1 MHPVNDIRG
10 SKSSYLK
17 NKRIVLAV
25 TGSIAAVETV
35 KLARELIRNGAE
47 ITPVMSKSATK
58 IIHPDSLWFATG
70 KKPIIELSGDTEHVN
85 YCGRVKEPADIL
97 LICPCTANTISK
109 ISHGIDDS
117 AVTTFATT
125 AIGSKIPVIIVP
137 AMHLSMYDH
146 KIVQENIKKLEKI
159 GINFVQPNIEKN
171 KAKMPGI
178 EEIVSNV
185 IAKTGSKKLT
195 DKKILIIG
203 GPTAEYIDDTRIIT
217 NKSSGKTAV
226 ELVKNAFY
234 MGAEVDLWY
243 GQGNEKPPEY
253 VIKKDFKTTDD
264 LIKLA
269 EENNLSKYDIIIV
282 CAAISD
288 YKPIKYKGKIPS
300 GKKDLV
306 IKLKP
311 TQKML
316 PLIRKK
322 ASKSK
327 LVAFKVEDKKDKV
340 NTKSKNLLEKNNLD
354 FVVGNTISGFESE
367 ENDIIVFDKKGKFF
381 SKKGKKENLARFIL
395 ETISQY

>member
-17 NKRIVLAV
+17 NKKIVLAV

-35 KLARELIRNGAE
+35 KLARELIRHGAE
-47 ITPVMSKSATK
+47 VIPVMSKSATK

-85 YCGRVKEPADIL
+85 YCGRVKEPADLL

-109 ISHGIDDS
+109 IAHGIDDS
-117 AVTTFATT
+117 SVTTFATT
-125 AIGSKIPVIIVP
+125 AIGSKIPIIIVP

-178 EEIVSNV
+178 DEIVSNV
-185 IAKTGSKKLT
+185 IKTGSKKLT
-195 DKKILIIG
+195 YKKILIIG

-234 MGAEVDLWY
+234 MGAEVDFWY
-243 GQGNEKPPEY
+243 GQGNEKPPGY
-253 VIKKDFKTTDD
+253 ISKKDFTTTND
-264 LIKLA
+264 LLKLV

-288 YKPIKYKGKIPS
+288 YKPIKAKGKISS

-311 TQKML
+311 TQKVL

-322 ASKSK
+322 APKSK
-327 LVAFKVEDKKDKV
+327 IVAFKVEDKKDKV
-340 NTKSKNLLEKNNLD
+340 KTKSKKLLEKNNLD
-354 FVVGNTISGFESE
+354 FVVGNTISGFQSDK
-367 ENDIIVFDKKGKFF
+367 NDIIIFDKKGKSF
-381 SKKGKKENLARFIL
+381 SKKGKKENLASFIL
-395 ETISQY
+395 ETII

>member
-17 NKRIVLAV
+17 NKKIVLAV

-35 KLARELIRNGAE
+35 KLARELIRHGAE
-47 ITPVMSKSATK
+47 VIPVMSKSATK

-85 YCGRVKEPADIL
+85 YCGRVKEPADLL

-109 ISHGIDDS
+109 IAHGIDDS
-117 AVTTFATT
+117 SVTTFATT
-125 AIGSKIPVIIVP
+125 AIGSKIPIIIVP

-178 EEIVSNV
+178 DEIVSNV
-185 IAKTGSKKLT
+185 IKTGSKKLT
-195 DKKILIIG
+195 YKKILIIG

-234 MGAEVDLWY
+234 MGAEVDFWY
-243 GQGNEKPPEY
+243 GQGNEKPPGY
-253 VIKKDFKTTDD
+253 ISKKDFTTTND
-264 LIKLA
+264 LLKLV

-288 YKPIKYKGKIPS
+288 YKPIKAKGKISS

-311 TQKML
+311 TQKVL

-322 ASKSK
+322 APKSK

-340 NTKSKNLLEKNNLD
+340 KTKSKKLLEKNNLD
-354 FVVGNTISGFESE
+354 FVVGNTISGFQSDK
-367 ENDIIVFDKKGKFF
+367 NDIIIFDKKGKSF
-381 SKKGKKENLARFIL
+381 SKKGKKENLASFIL
-395 ETISQY
+395 ETII